1 MDGDSVNVRWEG
13 SKMGRVGYR
22 GFFSGNVKRG
32 LSIRYPR
39 GDLRRQLKISIG
51 CSGRGWS

>member
-1 MDGDSVNVRWEG
+1 MDGDPVNVRWEG

-32 LSIRYPR
+32 LSIRYPS